1 MEKILTITVPA
12 YNVEKFL
19 EKTLDSS
26 LVKEILDEIEV
37 LVVDDGSG
45 DGTAAIGRKY
55 QERYPGSFRL
65 ISKEN
70 GGHGSTINRGIQE
83 ARGKYFKL
91 VDGDDW
97 VDNSGLREL
106 NRRLRTCEADYVFT
120 NYYVVNDGT
129 GER

>member
-19 EKTLDSS
+19 EKTLDSF

-70 GGHGSTINRGIQE
+70 GGHGSTITG
-83 ARGKYFKL
+83 G
-91 VDGDDW
+91 
-97 VDNSGLREL
+97 S
-106 NRRLRTCEADYVFT
+106 RRPEENTSR
-120 NYYVVNDGT
+120 
-129 GER
+129 